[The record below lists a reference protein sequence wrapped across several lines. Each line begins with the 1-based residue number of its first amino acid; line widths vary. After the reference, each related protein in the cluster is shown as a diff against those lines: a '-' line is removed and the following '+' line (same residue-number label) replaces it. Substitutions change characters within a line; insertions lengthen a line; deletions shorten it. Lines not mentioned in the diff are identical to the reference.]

1 MRTGKRLAFAALMAG
16 AAAAAPAA
24 RIDPATI
31 VGLHNVERA
40 AVGAPPIAWDPALA
54 ASAAG
59 WARVQARAGRI
70 WHDPDN
76 RTSGE
81 NIWMGTRGAYTLTE
95 MIGGW
100 SEEKAALPSMDR
112 WLEVHPAASHYTQ
125 MIWAKTTRVGCAL
138 AADRASE
145 FLVCR
150 YGPPGN
156 TVGRHPLDR

>member
-1 MRTGKRLAFAALMAG
+1 MRADRLVAALALLC

-24 RIDPATI
+24 RIDPVRI
-31 VGLHNVERA
+31 VALHDAERA
-40 AVGAPPIAWDPALA
+40 AVGAPPIVWDKALA
-54 ASAAG
+54 ASATG
-59 WARVQARAGRI
+59 WARVLAKAGRI

-76 RTSGE
+76 RVTGE
-81 NIWMGTRGAYTLTE
+81 NIWMGTRGAYTLGE

-100 SEEKAALPSMDR
+100 SEEKAALPSLDR

-125 MIWAKTTRVGCAL
+125 MIWARSTRVGCAL
-138 AADRASE
+138 AADARNE

-156 TVGRHPLDR
+156 TVGRHPLD